1 MRTPFVDLRLT
12 GELLY
17 GGAHDTSLGNATVHV
32 AIRRPVLPSGR
43 RARSLAEGRRVT
55 FLGRTLANA
64 YGNYSSLSKS
74 DVYLLASAETSQ
86 PSHSP
91 PPGHRTP
98 YVAVSFELFN

>member
-1 MRTPFVDLRLT
+1 MRTPFMDLRLT
-12 GELLY
+12 DELLY
-17 GGAHDTSLGNATVHV
+17 GSAHDTSLGNATVHI

-74 DVYLLASAETSQ
+74 DVLLAGFRQNQ
-86 PSHSP
+86 P
-91 PPGHRTP
+91 TK
-98 YVAVSFELFN
+98 SFPTAGL